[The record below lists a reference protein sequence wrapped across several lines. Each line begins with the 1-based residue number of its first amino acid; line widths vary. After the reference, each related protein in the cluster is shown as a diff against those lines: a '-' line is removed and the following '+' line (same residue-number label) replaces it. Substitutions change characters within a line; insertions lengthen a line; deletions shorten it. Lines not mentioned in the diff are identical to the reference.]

1 LKRAGSYISM
11 ALNFDNICRLCMVQ
25 NELLLPLFDQD
36 ATNLPARIMT
46 LAPNV
51 KVGWLVEYQTFE
63 GNQCLAAILGIG
75 HYYGW
80 LEGVVHAHNVK

>member
-1 LKRAGSYISM
+1 M

-25 NELLLPLFDQD
+25 NELLLPLFGQD

-51 KVGWLVEYQTFE
+51 KVGWFRIKLLRAINALVKFWE
-63 GNQCLAAILGIG
+63 
-75 HYYGW
+75 
-80 LEGVVHAHNVK
+80 

>member
-1 LKRAGSYISM
+1 M

-51 KVGWLVEYQTFE
+51 KVGWIRTKLFE
-63 GNQCLAAILGIG
+63 SKQWIAEIFGIG

-80 LEGVVHAHNVK
+80 LEGVLVHAHNMK